1 MVSKAFVML
10 RLKRVITMKLKSFI
24 ILMIVLALFL
34 GMIGYAIWETIV
46 EFNRE
51 EIYHEIIIS
60 SEEEIVAPAD
70 LPEGISWHAPGIEVG
85 TLYYTITRTSILQ
98 NVNNTGIGGIRESAI
113 VGVYDTDGNLTMYH
127 YPECVDEN
135 GDLVEGANLIVLDVT
150 VTSQDAVNFRTNKAT
165 GVQSRRYA
173 DNPFL
178 FRADEIAYLVDLGE
192 EVSIDYTYYD
202 AVYFSQMGYFEEH
215 EMAYE
220 LLANDSI
227 SFRIGYLVGNR
238 PDGSPMD
245 PSDLVVT
252 TNWGKSEKEFYD
264 LKLS

>member
-1 MVSKAFVML
+1 MISKSFIML
-10 RLKRVITMKLKSFI
+10 RLKRTITMKLKSFI
-24 ILMIVLALFL
+24 ILVIAVVLFL
-34 GMIGYAIWETIV
+34 GMTGYAIWETILAAEPEE
-46 EFNRE
+46 EFQ
-51 EIYHEIIIS
+51 EIVIS
-60 SEEEIVAPAD
+60 SEEEIVAPVD

-113 VGVYDTDGNLTMYH
+113 VGVYDTEGNLIMYH

-135 GDLVEGANLIVLDVT
+135 GDLVEGANLVVMDIT

-165 GVQSRRYA
+165 GVQTRRYA

-178 FRADEIAYLVDLGE
+178 FRADEIAYLVDLAE
-192 EVSIDYTYYD
+192 EPTIDYTYYD
-202 AVYFSQMGYFEEH
+202 AVYFSQMGFFDEH

-220 LLANDSI
+220 VLPNDSV
-227 SFRIGYLVGNR
+227 SFRIGYLIGNR
-238 PDGSPMD
+238 PDGSPVEL
-245 PSDLVVT
+245 SDLVIT

-264 LKLS
+264 LNLS